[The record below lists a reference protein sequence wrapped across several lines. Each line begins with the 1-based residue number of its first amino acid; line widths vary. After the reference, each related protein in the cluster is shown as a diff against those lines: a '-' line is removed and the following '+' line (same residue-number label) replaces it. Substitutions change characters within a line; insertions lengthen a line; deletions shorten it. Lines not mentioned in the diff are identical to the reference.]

1 MSALTAQDLWDA
13 LYAWAHGV
21 LPGVE
26 ITQSHED
33 APSPSGNYV
42 CIDYAGTWRMAGTSA
57 SRMLSDD
64 TSRPSPRVYMY
75 RGSVQV
81 RDVEGDGENLM
92 LLLESLENPD
102 VQAAFSAAG
111 ISVLRSS
118 GPVLMP
124 ALQES
129 AWRRESLLTLEMS
142 WARAYAGSELTIE
155 SVTVQKVDG
164 SGTVEEEIEIDT
176 GWEPEPAPTPD
187 QETEAQET

>member
-13 LYAWAHGV
+13 LYAWAHGI

-57 SRMLSDD
+57 SRMLSGD
-64 TSRPSPRVYMY
+64 TSQPSPRAYMY

-111 ISVLRSS
+111 ISVLRST

-129 AWRRESLLTLEMS
+129 TWRRESLLTLEMS

-155 SVTVQKVDG
+155 SVTIQKVDG

>member
-21 LPGVE
+21 LPDVE

-102 VQAAFSAAG
+102 VQAAFGAAG

-118 GPVLMP
+118 GPVMMP

-129 AWRRESLLTLEMS
+129 TWRRESLLTLEMS

>member
-13 LYAWAHGV
+13 LYVWAHGV
-21 LPGVE
+21 LPDVE

-57 SRMLSDD
+57 SRMLSGD
-64 TSRPSPRVYMY
+64 TSLPSPRVYMY

-129 AWRRESLLTLEMS
+129 TWRRESLLTLEMS

-155 SVTVQKVDG
+155 SVTVQEVDG

>member
-129 AWRRESLLTLEMS
+129 TWRRESLLTLEMS

>member
-13 LYAWAHGV
+13 LYAWAYGV

-57 SRMLSDD
+57 SRMLSGD

-129 AWRRESLLTLEMS
+129 TWRRESLLTLEMS

>member
-21 LPGVE
+21 LPDVE
-26 ITQSHED
+26 VIQSHED

-129 AWRRESLLTLEMS
+129 TWRRESLLTLEMS

-155 SVTVQKVDG
+155 SVAVQEVDG

>member
-26 ITQSHED
+26 VIQSHED

-57 SRMLSDD
+57 SRMLSGD

-129 AWRRESLLTLEMS
+129 TWRRESLLTLEMS

-155 SVTVQKVDG
+155 SVTIQKVDG

>member
-26 ITQSHED
+26 VIQSHED
-33 APSPSGNYV
+33 VPSPSGNYV

-57 SRMLSDD
+57 SRMLSGD

-118 GPVLMP
+118 GPVMMP

-129 AWRRESLLTLEMS
+129 TWRRESLLTLEMS

-155 SVTVQKVDG
+155 SVTVQEVDG

>member
-26 ITQSHED
+26 VIQSHED

-64 TSRPSPRVYMY
+64 TSKPSPRVYMY

-92 LLLESLENPD
+92 LLLESLENFA

-111 ISVLRSS
+111 ISVLRST

-129 AWRRESLLTLEMS
+129 TWRRESLLTLEMS

-164 SGTVEEEIEIDT
+164 SGNVEEEIEIDT
-176 GWEPEPAPTPD
+176 GWEPAPAPTPD
-187 QETEAQET
+187 QETEA

>member
-1 MSALTAQDLWDA
+1 MSALTAQELWDA

-26 ITQSHED
+26 VIQSHED

-57 SRMLSDD
+57 SRMLSGD

-111 ISVLRSS
+111 ISVLRST

-129 AWRRESLLTLEMS
+129 TWRRESLLTLEMS

-155 SVTVQKVDG
+155 SVTIQKVDG
-164 SGTVEEEIEIDT
+164 SGTVEEEIDIDT

>member
-26 ITQSHED
+26 VIQSHED

-57 SRMLSDD
+57 SRMLSGD

-102 VQAAFSAAG
+102 VQTAFSAAG

-129 AWRRESLLTLEMS
+129 TWRRESLLTLEMS

-155 SVTVQKVDG
+155 SVTIQKVDG

-176 GWEPEPAPTPD
+176 GWEPEPATTPD